1 MKAYR
6 QKRKE
11 TNEKSEKA
19 QDRNDNGELLEG
31 GEEEDD
37 DSEAFRKE
45 ITVCE
50 DFPSRVM
57 KARNDLRRFLR
68 DTLKNKKE
76 AYLKYDKLIINGEIY
91 EYDETSEY
99 IVQVQTVR

>member
-57 KARNDLRRFLR
+57 
-68 DTLKNKKE
+68 
-76 AYLKYDKLIINGEIY
+76 
-91 EYDETSEY
+91 
-99 IVQVQTVR
+99 